1 MPTPEAAVGRPLP
14 ERELQAVG
22 LAGRL
27 LPGSRDGAS
36 SPEPTAGGRGFQS
49 EPRLFSRFPLLL
61 HNDPQLAQGAGAG
74 GAKCRRG
81 AGGGTGGGTAV
92 RSGPRVVPTAGGH
105 RCGSRTVC
113 AEGRRKGPTQALLVL
128 GHSPGPAFRQ
138 RSRDTLCPPEH
149 LGMFSAVTADA
160 TPPRFW
166 VCGTEPGFS
175 ASPGKRGVRAGGLSA
190 GLGR

>member
-1 MPTPEAAVGRPLP
+1 M
-14 ERELQAVG
+14 
-22 LAGRL
+22 LAGSFL
-27 LPGSRDGAS
+27 GAETEPVLPSQLPVGGGFSPNLVYSAGFRFS
-36 SPEPTAGGRGFQS
+36 STTTPSWR
-49 EPRLFSRFPLLL
+49 RV
-61 HNDPQLAQGAGAG
+61 LAQEGQVPA
-74 GAKCRRG
+74 G